1 MIIKIKNLKGFTL
14 VELLIVSF
22 ISSIVIMGI
31 LQLLNLNQNTS
42 LLQKEMI
49 NVQNSG
55 FFITSMISSDLQ
67 KAGDFGE
74 GTSKFDAIPFNFDKT
89 LDNLDGNSQI
99 SILYNNRNNE
109 FSCNGESGL
118 TVIENTYKVSNS
130 KFYCND
136 IEIVDN
142 VKRFKILYGA
152 DINGDGSADRY
163 VDRDTAK
170 IVSEASDQRVV
181 SVMFALVLSSSREL
195 EEKEKKDIFIL
206 NDEKLTFEDG
216 MFYRLFYRNVTLN
229 NML

>member
-1 MIIKIKNLKGFTL
+1 MITNIRKLKGFTL

-31 LQLLNLNQNTS
+31 LQLLSLNQNTS

-49 NVQNSG
+49 NVQNTG
-55 FFITSMISSDLQ
+55 FFITSMMSNDLQ

-99 SILYNNRNNE
+99 SILYNNRENE
-109 FSCNGESGL
+109 FSCSGETGL
-118 TVIENTYKVSNS
+118 TVIENTYKVTDS
-130 KFYCND
+130 KLYCND

-142 VKRFKILYGA
+142 VKRLKILYGA

-163 VDRDTAK
+163 IDRDSAK
-170 IVSEASDQRVV
+170 VVSEASDQRIV
-181 SVMFALVLSSSREL
+181 SVMFSLVLSSSREL
-195 EEKEKKDIFIL
+195 EEEENKEIIVL
-206 NDEKLTFEDG
+206 NNEKLSFEDG
-216 MFYRLFYRNVTLN
+216 KFYRIFYRNVTLN

>member
-1 MIIKIKNLKGFTL
+1 MKIYIKKLKGFTL

-49 NVQNSG
+49 NVQNTG
-55 FFITSMISSDLQ
+55 FFITSMIANDLQ

-74 GTSKFDAIPFNFDKT
+74 GTSKLDAIPFNFNKT
-89 LDNLDGNSQI
+89 SDNPDGNSQI

-109 FSCNGESGL
+109 FSCSGESGL
-118 TVIENTYKVSNS
+118 TIIENTYIVNDS
-130 KFYCND
+130 KLYCNN
-136 IEIVDN
+136 IEIIDN
-142 VKRFKILYGA
+142 VKRLKILYGA

-170 IVSEASDQRVV
+170 LVSEASNQRIV
-181 SVMFALVLSSSREL
+181 SVMFSLVLSSSREL
-195 EEKEKKDIFIL
+195 EQNEKKEIIIL
-206 NDEKLTFEDG
+206 NNEKLTFEDG
-216 MFYRLFYRNVTLN
+216 MFYRVFYRNVTLN